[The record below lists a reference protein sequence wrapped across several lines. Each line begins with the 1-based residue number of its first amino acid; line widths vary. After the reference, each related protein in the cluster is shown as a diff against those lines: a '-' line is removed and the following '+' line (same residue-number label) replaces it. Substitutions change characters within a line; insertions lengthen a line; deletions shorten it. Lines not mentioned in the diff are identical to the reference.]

1 MSGDDIKKECRFY
14 VCLIF
19 GFSLM
24 VMGFFAPPMGSIS
37 NSVLVGSGMLL
48 SIGALAIGIDI
59 KGCIHELRGLK
70 MDAYNY
76 ASNDSNKKDKSDRKE
91 EIE

>member
-1 MSGDDIKKECRFY
+1 
-14 VCLIF
+14 
-19 GFSLM
+19 
-24 VMGFFAPPMGSIS
+24 
-37 NSVLVGSGMLL
+37 MLL

-76 ASNDSNKKDKSDRKE
+76 APNDSNKKDKSDRK
-91 EIE
+91 